1 MKKRW
6 ISLFALLVLLVLS
19 SCGFA
24 WTVFRSGIGE
34 NETWETYERH
44 YALIT
49 DGTDSELW
57 DRVYESALLEGKER
71 GIYVERFGESLAVS
85 YTRNQILDLAIRA
98 SVDGIITTGDE
109 DEDTVALIDEAVDAG
124 IPVVTVLQDST
135 GSRRQCFV
143 GCSNYS
149 IGQEYARQILDMIEE
164 SEDPDIR
171 DVMVL
176 LDADAQ
182 DASQNLILLAIR
194 ETLEESLGADSPV
207 VVESAA
213 IDNSRDFS
221 PEKSIRDIFLG
232 AEELPDVLVCLNEVY
247 TRCAHQAAV
256 DYNKVGEVE
265 ILGYYDSDVL
275 LEAVSKDIV
284 ASTITFDAEQMGALC
299 VQALD
304 EYDETG
310 YTNNYLAVDIRL
322 VDTAEAETLLSEE

>member
-6 ISLFALLVLLVLS
+6 ISLFALLVLLALS

-24 WTVFRSGIGE
+24 WMVFNSGIGE
-34 NETWETYERH
+34 SETWETYERH
-44 YALIT
+44 YAMVT

-57 DRVYESALLEGKER
+57 DRIYESALLEGKER
-71 GIYVERFGESLAVS
+71 GIYVERFGESLAVP
-85 YTRNQILDLAIRA
+85 YTRDQILDLAIKA

-109 DEDTVALIDEAVDAG
+109 DEETIALIDEAVDAG

-149 IGQEYARQILDMIEE
+149 IGQEYARQILNLVEQSGDA
-164 SEDPDIR
+164 DIQ
-171 DVMVL
+171 DVLVL
-176 LDADAQ
+176 LDTDAQ

-194 ETLEESLGADSPV
+194 ETLEESLGADSPL

-221 PEKSIRDIFLG
+221 PEESIRDIFLS
-232 AEELPDVLVCLNEVY
+232 AEELPDVLVCLNAVY
-247 TRCAHQAAV
+247 TRCAYQAAV
-256 DYNKVGEVE
+256 DYNNVGDVE
-265 ILGYYDSDVL
+265 ILGYYDSDVI
-275 LEAVSKDIV
+275 LEAVSKGIV

-322 VDTAEAETLLSEE
+322 IGSAEAEALLSGE